1 MAELADAS
9 DLKSEVLIRRGG
21 SIPPPRTII
30 QVTVLNKV
38 IHFANDVINF
48 DDCWIYSGP
57 AYWDEGYPIINRY
70 NKNWIASRFVW
81 FLFTGRDYYS
91 KEVHHKCKIRACV
104 NPFHLEELTK
114 LKHRRIHS
122 RKKQ

>member
-21 SIPPPRTII
+21 SIPPPRTIM
-30 QVTVLNKV
+30 QVTVLNKA
-38 IHFANDVINF
+38 IHFLGYIVINF

-57 AYWDEGYPIINRY
+57 AYWDEGYPIINRHG
-70 NKNWIASRFVW
+70 KNYIASRYVW

-91 KEVHHKCKIRACV
+91 KEIHHKCKTRACV

-114 LKHRRIHS
+114 LRHRRIHS
-122 RKKQ
+122 RRK